1 MAYGD
6 DDTSWQ
12 NVKVE
17 LVQQGFMFKKGEGTF
32 GSWKKR
38 YIKLLSDKSIE
49 YYVDESLSNMK
60 GSINLDNITS
70 NDIITSDKTP
80 KNNEYKWGFMIIQK
94 KRKWIFAVQTKKD
107 MDLWMN
113 NIKDVVSDEYFK
125 KKAKKSELERKK
137 VELKQTNKYG
147 RSLKDKYKQRRQN
160 NNNNNGYSGMYGNNG
175 YSNGNDYGNDTAWGN
190 DDNNGYDGGMMT
202 DEQKMEQIQSRT
214 NKALDNALKSTIE
227 TEEIAFDTA
236 VVLDGQRS
244 QLQNIDKNLHEIEQD
259 LDQTND
265 TLKGMKSLKGAFLKK
280 FRKPVKRKDYKSP
293 VSNNKSVV
301 MRNDD
306 NQNGGKIVVN
316 KSQKQVNK
324 GPVSDE
330 DQKLD
335 DILAGIKRIKVCI
348 YIRYNILILCEYI
361 L

>member
-1 MAYGD
+1 
-6 DDTSWQ
+6 
-12 NVKVE
+12 
-17 LVQQGFMFKKGEGTF
+17 
-32 GSWKKR
+32 
-38 YIKLLSDKSIE
+38 
-49 YYVDESLSNMK
+49 MK

-113 NIKDVVSDEYFK
+113 NIKDVVNDEYFK

-137 VELKQTNKYG
+137 VELKQNNKYG

-160 NNNNNGYSGMYGNNG
+160 NNNNNNGYNGMYGNNG

-236 VVLDGQRS
+236 VVLDGQRQ
-244 QLQNIDKNLHEIEQD
+244 QLQKIDKDLHEIEQD

-293 VSNNKSVV
+293 VTNNKSVV

-306 NQNGGKIVVN
+306 NQNAGKIVVN
-316 KSQKQVNK
+316 KSQKQINK
-324 GPVSDE
+324 GPVNDE

-335 DILAGIKRIKVCI
+335 DILAGIKRIKAVTEDI
-348 YIRYNILILCEYI
+348 NQELDEQNPILDSIGNRMDVVQDKMAYQTKTMNSI
-361 L
+361 K